1 MRTFNAPWRAFE
13 THGKFLL
20 AALLSVVLMGMPGVT
35 RAQSALSAVQQL
47 AAPILGAVG
56 GVSSDDM
63 MSVLEGAAKQGQPSA
78 LWQLAEMYA
87 NGIGVEQ
94 DQVRAFNY
102 FSKIANDYA
111 DAPPNSID
119 AEVVA
124 RSFVKIGDYFR
135 SGLPDAGIEVDK
147 EQARALLF
155 HAATYFGDADAQYR
169 VGLLYLEDDDM
180 QPNPMLSMRWLS
192 LAAHKNHIS
201 AQAVLGDL
209 MFNGHLIGD
218 NGIEPQPVEGLMW
231 LSLAYEGTFGS
242 GDEVWIGELLTQ
254 ALLIATPEQ
263 RESAQ
268 NAANMVRGRLA
279 LN

>member
-1 MRTFNAPWRAFE
+1 MLTSNALWRALE
-13 THGKFLL
+13 THGKF
-20 AALLSVVLMGMPGVT
+20 ALVALFGIILMVTPSVA
-35 RAQSALSAVQQL
+35 RAQSALAAVQQL
-47 AAPILGAVG
+47 ASPVLGAIG

-63 MSVLEGAAKQGQPSA
+63 MSALEGAAKQGQPSA

-87 NGIGVEQ
+87 NGVGVEQ

-111 DAPPNSID
+111 SVPPNSID
-119 AEVVA
+119 ASVVA

-169 VGLLYLEDDDM
+169 VGLLYLEDEDM
-180 QPNPMLSMRWLS
+180 QPNPTLSMRWLS

-209 MFNGHLIGD
+209 MYNGHLIEG
-218 NGIEPQPVEGLMW
+218 NGIAPQPVEGLMW

-242 GDEVWIGELLTQ
+242 GDEVWIGELLTK
-254 ALLIATPEQ
+254 AMLVATHEQ
-263 RESAQ
+263 RLAAR
-268 NAANMVRGRLA
+268 NAADMVRGRLA

>member
-218 NGIEPQPVEGLMW
+218 NGIKPQPVEGLMW

>member
-1 MRTFNAPWRAFE
+1 MQTSNTLWRALE
-13 THGKFLL
+13 THTKTFLVL
-20 AALLSVVLMGMPGVT
+20 ILSAGLIGLPGMS
-35 RAQSALSAVQQL
+35 RAQSALDAVQQL
-47 AAPILGAVG
+47 ATPVLGAVG

-87 NGIGVEQ
+87 NGIGVEK

-124 RSFVKIGDYFR
+124 RSFVRIGDYFR

-169 VGLLYLEDDDM
+169 VGLLYLEGEDM
-180 QPNPMLSMRWLS
+180 EPNPMQSMRWLS
-192 LAAHKNHIS
+192 LAAHKNHVG
-201 AQAVLGDL
+201 AQAVLGNL
-209 MFNGHLIGD
+209 LFNGHQIGG

-242 GDEVWIGELLTQ
+242 QDAVWIGELLTK
-254 ALLIATPEQ
+254 AMLLATPEQ
-263 RESAQ
+263 RE
-268 NAANMVRGRLA
+268 AARKASDMARDRLA